1 LGRESLKAL
10 LVPFD
15 DGDLIIARGVKQ
27 ALQDAEYAGRPP
39 LTVTHNEQLG
49 VPEFAELAD

>member
-1 LGRESLKAL
+1 MGRESLKAL

-39 LTVTHNEQLG
+39 LTVTHNEHPG